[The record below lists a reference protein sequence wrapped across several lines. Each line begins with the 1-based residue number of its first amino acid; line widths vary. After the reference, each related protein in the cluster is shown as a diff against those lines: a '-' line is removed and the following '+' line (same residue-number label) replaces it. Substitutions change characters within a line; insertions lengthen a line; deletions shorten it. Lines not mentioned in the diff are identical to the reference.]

1 MEQNNISI
9 SEKQGKVLD
18 SFPKNTMP
26 IVVGTILIVL
36 VTAVVGGILM
46 YLQMD
51 LDNKI
56 EVLEQDIVAVE
67 REILKLD
74 DEGDLVSKS
83 KRLARSVKTY
93 NNYVDM
99 DLDWMRFLEK
109 AKDNTIEEVTYSAF
123 SVDRKKVT
131 FRIDG
136 VAPSYRIVAEQL
148 SVYMNDDEYK
158 SAELILAVLRPEEEA
173 NRRVAFSIEL
183 TPTEEA
189 FMSEQEMD
197 EFDVIADSEVIDES
211 IEKDMTTN

>member
-197 EFDVIADSEVIDES
+197 EFDVIADSEVIDEN
-211 IEKDMTTN
+211 IEEDMTTN